1 MNYLDRHNHQR
12 ALESIQASLDAE
24 IKSKAEIT
32 KQKKKLE
39 TDVNEL
45 EISLDNA
52 NKNFADLQ
60 KTNNKLRQVISE
72 HHSQDQDHERQKAEL
87 RESAATVSRK
97 NNNLIVELSEFR
109 SALEQNDRSRK
120 VVDAD
125 LQDAV
130 DRVNELTSA
139 NTSLAAH
146 KRKLESEVA
155 LLKTDLDDALA
166 QNKYRAA
173 SAFRR

>member
-1 MNYLDRHNHQR
+1 M
-12 ALESIQASLDAE
+12 ESIKASLDAE
-24 IKSKAEIT
+24 IKSKAEIS

-39 TDVNEL
+39 TDVNEV

-87 RESAATVSRK
+87 RESAATASRK
-97 NNNLIVELSEFR
+97 NNNLMVELSEFR
-109 SALEQNDRSRK
+109 SALEHNDRSRK

-130 DRVNELTSA
+130 DRVNELTST

-146 KRKLESEVA
+146 KRKLECEVA
-155 LLKTDLDDALA
+155 SLKTDLDDALA